1 MIGLHNAHKSVA
13 RHVIGRETAKKVLS
27 PLLRWD
33 RPKPGQLTDGW
44 SLILGAPWD
53 LRAILDV
60 NLMFL
65 DRVDR
70 TGLSAIHVVFDRM
83 HRDGMDQVAE
93 EARQRWPDLPMRFH
107 HYRGMAGKLVE
118 KIDVSTFYNSM
129 NCSIAL
135 AAMDTQYAVL
145 HDFDLYP
152 LRPDHFTRLID
163 RMRNEQLHFC
173 GVERTRYDGL
183 GQDDNV
189 LGTWGLGM
197 DVGWLRSNWK
207 PIDIFHRVERI
218 RGEMVMLDPFASV
231 QLRTDKREL
240 VAEPSDEDFCHVR
253 NLCSTYLR
261 FTRQQPV
268 KIAWRLHYLWYLE
281 ALSEHRT
288 LEPIVAQMAE
298 ATSRRLS
305 VDGIDQ
311 DFEGVDPTCANV
323 LRDELFRMDT
333 VIHGDVQDAT
343 RAFVEGFATFLER
356 TA

>member
-1 MIGLHNAHKSVA
+1 MTGLHNTRKSVL
-13 RHVIGRETAKKVLS
+13 RNVIGREAAKKALS
-27 PLLRWD
+27 PLLRWG
-33 RPKPGQLTDGW
+33 RPRPGQLKDGW

-53 LRAILDV
+53 LRSILDV

-70 TGLSAIHVVFDRM
+70 AGLSAIHVVFDRM
-83 HRDGMDQVAE
+83 HRPGMDQVAE
-93 EARQRWPDLPMRFH
+93 GARRRWPDLPLRFH
-107 HYRGMAGKLVE
+107 HYRGMAGRVVE

-129 NCSIAL
+129 NCSIAI
-135 AAMDTQYAVL
+135 AAIDTQYAVL

-152 LRPDHFTRLID
+152 LRPDHFTRLVD
-163 RMRNEQLHFC
+163 RMSTDSLHFC

-183 GQDDNV
+183 EESDNV

-207 PIDIFHRVERI
+207 PIDIFHRVEKI

-231 QLRTDKREL
+231 MLRTDKRAL
-240 VAEPSDEDFCHVR
+240 VADPSDEDFCHVR

-261 FTRQQPV
+261 FTRKQPV

-281 ALSEHRT
+281 SLSDHRS
-288 LEPIVAQMAE
+288 LLPIIEQMAA
-298 ATSRRLS
+298 ATGRCLS
-305 VDGIDQ
+305 VDGTEQ
-311 DFEGVDPTCANV
+311 DFAGVDPTCANV
-323 LRDELFRMDT
+323 LRDELSRMDA
-333 VIHGDVQDAT
+333 VIHGEVRPET
-343 RAFVEGFATFLER
+343 RTFVDGFADFLLR